1 VVTSEYCES
10 SRYHIF
16 WLALWLPAGV
26 NINWTEEH
34 PKYYQSSSTQLFSS
48 LPSSLFPLVPL
59 SPTKLDQNDPSHSC
73 SWPTSQP
80 SNHRSPEMMRS
91 FNRSDRV
98 PWTTA
103 SDRSNL
109 VQVRPCTHLNVRVNL
124 LQLGWIDHRKL
135 LATHC
140 LYPFSMTLRLRDG
153 WNDDTA
159 ETKSNNIGYK
169 TWVLV

>member
-1 VVTSEYCES
+1 MVTRNIVSHQDTLRFALLCDPCS
-10 SRYHIF
+10 CQHQLNRRTPQIF
-16 WLALWLPAGV
+16 PIFKHSAL
-26 NINWTEEH
+26 
-34 PKYYQSSSTQLFSS
+34 QLFSS

-140 LYPFSMTLRLRDG
+140 LYLFFYDATIKRWLEWRHG
-153 WNDDTA
+153 WDQ
-159 ETKSNNIGYK
+159 KQ
-169 TWVLV
+169 